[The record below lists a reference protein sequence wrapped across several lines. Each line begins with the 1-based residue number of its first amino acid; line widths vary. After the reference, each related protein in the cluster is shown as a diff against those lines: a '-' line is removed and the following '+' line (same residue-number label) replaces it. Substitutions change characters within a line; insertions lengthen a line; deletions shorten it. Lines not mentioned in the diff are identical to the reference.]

1 MATQHNDYYLPTG
14 DLVLQVEDVLFKVH
28 RHFLIQDSSVFRDM
42 LNVPPEEGRPASEQ
56 RPIILQGDSVQRTP
70 NLSTE
75 EMVAVLQVAH
85 KYCMDKLQKDIVD
98 FMTDSGYGTP
108 QLVHLL
114 VAARLIDDQE
124 LEKLALTRL
133 HAIRSPPTLEE
144 ARMIGIE
151 GMHSILEAHLSSF
164 PRCPTCTTPLAID
177 RDVVQVFGRPKV
189 IPSDAPWTSV
199 NHTPGSRGSTA
210 DPSVYEKKT
219 LNAANQLSPSSE
231 GKENYDFSAPPP
243 PASPIPI
250 DTRAPQS
257 RPSRLETSRTS
268 SFDQFHK
275 RRPLQPLSLIQRPN
289 SCGSSSQE
297 NLHNPKPPVSLFV
310 TNASS
315 GSSSSLDINGKE
327 AMEDNAW
334 SAWRRA
340 SDTTTLVP
348 TRRPSQFTRRMTDSP
363 TPGDGLR
370 PPSPQ
375 LRTKAFRPGWANAR
389 RNKLQKENNAST
401 DSLDNDM
408 RRSMEVRFTRGLSF
422 DDSDAANG
430 EDGSDVDRDSIYLHS
445 PPKKTKPLGV
455 PSSSLLFSNDEIH
468 KPVARY
474 AFDQPNAQS
483 QRSPTGQHFVAG
495 QRTNQNQWY
504 TMNNQQ
510 HSHSVAQP
518 SSKRTEMVPPSNFAR
533 LKAAVAEEQEKDSF
547 LTDPLGRAM
556 CVFAV
561 VILVK
566 ILLK

>member
-1 MATQHNDYYLPTG
+1 MSATTSYATSPTSS
-14 DLVLQVEDVLFKVH
+14 
-28 RHFLIQDSSVFRDM
+28 RFLTS
-42 LNVPPEEGRPASEQ
+42 
-56 RPIILQGDSVQRTP
+56 RTP
-70 NLSTE
+70 ST
-75 EMVAVLQVAH
+75 Q
-85 KYCMDKLQKDIVD
+85 
-98 FMTDSGYGTP
+98 TP
-108 QLVHLL
+108 LNAQSSTANARLPSYA
-114 VAARLIDDQE
+114 VAAEADAPLNLGLDEDEIVWGGE
-124 LEKLALTRL
+124 SVGLGFGLLSKIKEKTNAL
-133 HAIRSPPTLEE
+133 LEE
-144 ARMIGIE
+144 IDWDCRLCGNTATEPCVTRCG
-151 GMHSILEAHLSSF
+151 HLFCWSHLTKHLSSF

-408 RRSMEVRFTRGLSF
+408 RRSME
-422 DDSDAANG
+422 
-430 EDGSDVDRDSIYLHS
+430 
-445 PPKKTKPLGV
+445 
-455 PSSSLLFSNDEIH
+455 
-468 KPVARY
+468 
-474 AFDQPNAQS
+474 
-483 QRSPTGQHFVAG
+483 
-495 QRTNQNQWY
+495 
-504 TMNNQQ
+504 
-510 HSHSVAQP
+510 
-518 SSKRTEMVPPSNFAR
+518 
-533 LKAAVAEEQEKDSF
+533 
-547 LTDPLGRAM
+547 
-556 CVFAV
+556 
-561 VILVK
+561 
-566 ILLK
+566 